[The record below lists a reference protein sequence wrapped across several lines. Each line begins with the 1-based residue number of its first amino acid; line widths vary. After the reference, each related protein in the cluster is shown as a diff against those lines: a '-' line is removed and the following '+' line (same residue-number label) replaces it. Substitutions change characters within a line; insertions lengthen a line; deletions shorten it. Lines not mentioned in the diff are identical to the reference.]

1 MMGGV
6 VLLARSDGGA
16 QVVDDYYQ
24 KAVDWDTRRAAQSRS
39 DALGWMASIE
49 VVDGRLQCVVRDA
62 IGAGI
67 EGLAVTVAAFRPQY
81 TAVQAELSL
90 VPAEASGHGL
100 WDFEIL
106 AVRDTARFMSTLRME
121 LYR

>member
-1 MMGGV
+1 
-6 VLLARSDGGA
+6 
-16 QVVDDYYQ
+16 VVDDYYQ

-90 VPAEASGHGL
+90 VPAEASGVYATDWPGLGHGL